1 MSYTFLSSFFP
12 AAPGDYQSS
21 SITLTQAQLVGG
33 TYEVT
38 VPVKDDS
45 VLETQ
50 ETFQAQLELTQQSL
64 DLGVV
69 SLGQSTGDVLITDDD
84 GEGNHWQLN
93 KV

>member
-1 MSYTFLSSFFP
+1 MSCTFLSSFFP

-38 VPVKDDS
+38 VPVEDDS

-84 GEGNHWQLN
+84 G
-93 KV
+93 